1 MIGKFI
7 KTGSKHAA
15 YALVFGRFLKRQSG
29 ARLQGRKEL
38 EKSLN
43 RSNTGLLI
51 DGAEGRLSE
60 RESYQNICVIARV
73 GAGKTS
79 RYIIPNV
86 LDKASQKCS
95 IVVNDPKGEV
105 FAETSGFMQSKGFKV
120 ITINP
125 EDLQNSASF
134 NPLLEAKNDIEIEQV
149 AEILIKAGSGSN
161 AKDQFWDNGAMRLI
175 SVLLKLL
182 QRAGQQDLANY
193 TLGNLYYLLQN
204 FGSDGTPLDEFVI
217 KWAYDPNDPNDPND
231 STLWDEWKGATT
243 GNSNAVQS
251 FALTALTALKAFTNR
266 NLVALTATSSVNLEE
281 IRREKTVIYFITP
294 PHLTEYYGF
303 WTSVFFRS
311 VFNASMRRMPDRRT
325 LPLYVLYDEFG
336 HSTIPSFVS
345 VANTIRGYKVSLSIV
360 LQSLSQLSS
369 RYGPDYARSIQ
380 GGFMAYLAY
389 AGSDQDTASF
399 FEAIAGK
406 VVDVRREKIENV
418 TQQRQEYNLLNA
430 DEVRRIGDTQAILVS
445 ANRHPA
451 LLETTPYFV
460 HRRYSK
466 IPRRFGA
473 ARITGAVQPNQVKRV
488 KLS

>member
-7 KTGSKHAA
+7 KEGSKHAA
-15 YALVFGRFLKRQSG
+15 YALLFGKFLKQQSG
-29 ARLQGRKEL
+29 ARLQSPKEL
-38 EKSLN
+38 EAFLGS
-43 RSNTGLLI
+43 RNTGLLI
-51 DGAEGRLSE
+51 DGAQGRLSE
-60 RESYQNICVIARV
+60 RESFQNVCVIARV

-105 FAETSGFMQSKGFKV
+105 FAETSGFMQSKGFK
-120 ITINP
+120 IIAINP
-125 EDLQNSASF
+125 EDLPNSASF
-134 NPLLEAKNDIEIEQV
+134 NPLLETKNDIEIEQV
-149 AEILIKAGSGSN
+149 AEILIKAGSGSS
-161 AKDQFWDNGAMRLI
+161 AKDQFWDNGAIRLI

-182 QRAGQQDLANY
+182 QRAGRQDPAYY
-193 TLGNLYYLLQN
+193 TLGNLYHLLQN

-217 KWAYDPNDPNDPND
+217 QWAYDPSNPDD
-231 STLWDEWKGATT
+231 STLWEEWKGATT

-251 FALTALTALKAFTNR
+251 FALTALTALRAFTNR
-266 NLVALTATSSVNLEE
+266 NLVTLTASSSVDREE
-281 IRREKTVIYFITP
+281 IRRKKTAIYLSTP

-311 VFNASMRRMPDRRT
+311 VFNASMRQMPGPGT

-369 RYGPDYARSIQ
+369 RYGADYARSIQ
-380 GGFMAYLAY
+380 GGFMTYLAY
-389 AGSDQDTASF
+389 AGSDQDTARF

-418 TQQRQEYNLLNA
+418 IQQRQEYNLLNA

-460 HRRYSK
+460 HRQYSK
-466 IPRRFGA
+466 ISRRFGA
-473 ARITGAVQPNQVKRV
+473 ARVSGNAENSRVKRIG
-488 KLS
+488 LS